1 MASKKHNLSDI
12 KLAMSLWPD
21 IPAEAVPEGK
31 RNLFERRK
39 KAITMYADG
48 CNVADVHS
56 MTGVRCFIFQ
66 KYWTNVCNMIKME
79 SSLDILL

>member
-48 CNVADVHS
+48 CNVADIHN
-56 MTGVRCFIFQ
+56 MTGVRCSHISE
-66 KYWTNVCNMIKME
+66 I
-79 SSLDILL
+79 LDRCLQYDQDGKQF